1 VELALTGTTQVAAAS
16 DPVQAVAEIRLVPS
30 PCEALWVWVY
40 TVVALSAISLLAPL
54 GIPWLHAGRFNQE
67 TSFGKGE
74 LLGFA
79 LALFAAALGR
89 WLVKEGDRRIGLM
102 VFSFAGMAIVSIM
115 LSLLWYDAYQV
126 ETKQTADLFL
136 QLPQVVQIS
145 WGLVGLSLL
154 CGGATEFSYARS
166 VQKSE
171 VKVTGATS

>member
-1 VELALTGTTQVAAAS
+1 VELASAGTAHVAPDTGEVL
-16 DPVQAVAEIRLVPS
+16 AVAEIRPVPS
-30 PCEALWVWVY
+30 PFEALRIWAY
-40 TVVALSAISLLAPL
+40 TVVLLSAISLLGPL
-54 GIPWLHAGRFNQE
+54 CIPWLHTDRFNQE

-102 VFSFAGMAIVSIM
+102 VFSIAGMVIVSIM

-145 WGLVGLSLL
+145 WGLVGLSLF
-154 CGGATEFSYARS
+154 CGGATEVSYARS
-166 VQKSE
+166 LQESA
-171 VKVTGATS
+171 VKVTG